1 MDTLYKGIYSLF
13 SPFSSLLCE
22 ERNDSSWAEPGPEQ
36 TRYEGSSLLSL
47 MSLLLIKL
55 GHIPESI
62 AGIELPLPSPI
73 SGANF
78 LASFYL
84 PVSPNTQ
91 PTP

>member
-1 MDTLYKGIYSLF
+1 MTPRGLNRV
-13 SPFSSLLCE
+13 
-22 ERNDSSWAEPGPEQ
+22 RNKPAAKAA
-36 TRYEGSSLLSL
+36 RCFSL

-91 PTP
+91 PTPTGVSFPL